1 MKAAHE
7 FFQTPP
13 LFPHHP
19 LYILLITVINLSH
32 DYHYMVSPVRPS
44 SNSPDIEE
52 VLRIPNT
59 DMRNIY

>member
-1 MKAAHE
+1 MKAAHG
-7 FFQTPP
+7 FFQTPH

-32 DYHYMVSPVRPS
+32 EYHYMVSPMRPP
-44 SNSPDIEE
+44 SNSPNTEE

-59 DMRNIY
+59 DMMNIY